1 MINIKKITSDSVVD
15 FAAEELKKYL
25 RMMMPESGE
34 VKISY
39 EPTAADGFR
48 IGLMQDFGLDVS
60 DVRDT
65 SLDDIIYIDCDE
77 CGGIIAGDNLRSV
90 LIAVYEYLRRNGCR
104 WLFPGVDGEIIPLKS
119 INAVKYRHRA
129 SSRYRGPCIEGAT
142 SQDILLD
149 TIDFIPKTGMN
160 MFMMQFFV
168 PSPFYNRYYNH
179 EGSSTR
185 PKESIST
192 DTMLQWKTMCECE
205 MQKRGIQFH
214 DVGHGW
220 TALPF
225 GIDCTSGWSAVDDSI
240 VPEES
245 RKYLAE
251 LKGERKLDGGMVL
264 VTQFCMSNPEAREK
278 VVKYIV
284 DYSKKH
290 TNVDYMHV
298 WLGDGCNNHCECDP
312 CSKKSVSDW
321 YVVLLNEIDK
331 ELAACGLNTRV
342 VFCVY
347 TDTIWAPI
355 VERINNPDRFTLMM
369 GPISRSYT
377 KSLTGKTVE
386 TKPFVRNS
394 LIRPTDLDGYMA
406 YLDNWQKVYSG
417 SCISFEYHFWKH
429 QVFDLS
435 GQQIAKRVF
444 EDIEDY
450 NSRGVDGLIACGS
463 QRAFFPNGFAYH
475 VFARKLFDISLSLEE
490 LAEDYY
496 SHAYGEN
503 WREVYAYLAEIERA
517 CSFKYLEREE
527 SENPEI
533 SPLYSPKR
541 AAMLEQIPQIVA
553 RGRAIIDKNRDSKIR
568 AQAVSVRLLD
578 DHATLVELCCDALH
592 SKALDD
598 DAQAHK
604 KGDLVVKFMSEREAY
619 IEKYYDLYLSS
630 RYILNSLYIRGV
642 AKFSTTV

>member
-1 MINIKKITSDSVVD
+1 MININKITSDSVVD
-15 FAAEELKKYL
+15 YAAEELKKYL
-25 RMMMPESGE
+25 RMMMPEAGE

-39 EPTAADGFR
+39 APLATDGFR

-65 SLDDIIYIDCDE
+65 TLDDIIYIDCDE
-77 CGGIIAGDNLRSV
+77 NGGIIAGDNLRSV

-119 INAVKYRHRA
+119 ITAVKCRHKA
-129 SSRYRGPCIEGAT
+129 SCRYRGPCIEGAT

-160 MFMMQFFV
+160 MFMMQFFI
-168 PSPFYNRYYNH
+168 PSPFYDRYYNH
-179 EGSSTR
+179 EGSYDRSV
-185 PKESIST
+185 ESIST
-192 DTMLQWKTMCECE
+192 DTMMQWKTMCECE
-205 MQKRGIQFH
+205 MEKRGIQFH

-220 TALPF
+220 TSAPF
-225 GIDCTSGWSAVDDSI
+225 GIDCTSGWSPVDDSI
-240 VPEES
+240 VPEQS

-251 LKGERKLDGGMVL
+251 LRGERKLDGGMVL

-298 WLGDGCNNHCECDP
+298 WLGDGCNNHCECDA
-312 CSKKSVSDW
+312 CSEKTVSDW

-331 ELAACGLNTRV
+331 ALAADGLGTRI

-369 GPISRSYT
+369 CPISRSYT
-377 KSLTGKTVE
+377 KSVTGEKIE

-394 LIRPTDLDGYMA
+394 LVRPDDLDGYMA
-406 YLDNWQKVYSG
+406 YLDNWQKVYDG
-417 SCISFEYHFWKH
+417 SSISFEYHFWKH

-444 EDIEDY
+444 EDIEAY
-450 NSRGVDGLIACGS
+450 NARGMDGLIACGS
-463 QRAFFPNGFAYH
+463 QRAYFPNGFAYH
-475 VFARKLFDISLSLEE
+475 VFARKLFDISLSFEE

-496 SHAYGEN
+496 SHAYGED
-503 WREVYAYLAEIERA
+503 WREIYDYLAEIEKA

-533 SPLYSPKR
+533 SPFYSPKR
-541 AAMLEQIPQIVA
+541 AQMLEKIPAIVA
-553 RGRAIIDKNRDSKIR
+553 HGRALIEQKRNSKVR
-568 AQAVSVRLLD
+568 AQAVSARLLD
-578 DHATLVELCCDALH
+578 DHATFVELYCDAFH

-598 DAQAHK
+598 DEQARK
-604 KGDLVVKFMSEREAY
+604 KGKLAIKFMSEREAY
-619 IEKYYDLYLSS
+619 IEKYYDLYLGG
-630 RYILNSLYIRGV
+630 RYIEISLNVRGK